1 MQQLGDQG
9 VVLTKA
15 QILEMQLAVG
25 YSLPPVPIAPDM
37 ILVVP
42 ATQMPQGEVAFLRFS
57 PALPMTNAGK
67 PLLSTRA

>member
-25 YSLPPVPIAPDM
+25 YSLPPVPIAPDR
-37 ILVVP
+37 IPVVP
-42 ATQMPQGEVAFLRFS
+42 ATQMPQGEVAFLRIS